1 MRELEC
7 RRGDRVLFAPISFD
21 VAAGAI
27 VWIRGANG
35 QGKTTLLR
43 RCAGLSAPE
52 RRASSSWAGA
62 PEIAPRPLY
71 LAHANA
77 LKDDLTVGES
87 LRFLLHLAGHARR
100 QPRRRRRARALRH
113 GQPRATPSCARLSQ
127 GQRRRVALA
136 RLAAQRELLPWL
148 LDEPFDALDAAG
160 VELLAAVIAAAR
172 ARAAA
177 ASLLTSH
184 LPLPID
190 EPAPAVVQLREP
202 ALHEARCRQRT
213 PQPVVRRLA

>member
-1 MRELEC
+1 MAGDPVPNPNPPVDAVLTVRELEC
-7 RRGDRVLFAPISFD
+7 RRGDRVLFAPISFT
-21 VAAGAI
+21 VGTGSI

-43 RCAGLSAPE
+43 TLAGLSAP
-52 RRASSSWAGA
+52 AAGDLVWTGA

-77 LKDDLTVGES
+77 LKEDLTVSES
-87 LRFLLHLAGHARR
+87 LRFLLHLAGQRVDGLDLD
-100 QPRRRRRARALRH
+100 RALERF
-113 GQPRATPSCARLSQ
+113 GMASRKDAFVRTLSQ

-160 VELLAAVIAAAR
+160 VELLAGVIAQHAR
-172 ARAAA
+172 RGGVVV
-177 ASLLTSH
+177 LTSH

-190 EPAPAVVQLREP
+190 EPAPAIVELHAP
-202 ALHEARCRQRT
+202 AFA
-213 PQPVVRRLA
+213 

>member
-1 MRELEC
+1 MAGDQATDAKTPADAVLTVRELEC
-7 RRGDRVLFAPISFD
+7 RRGDRVLFAPVSFA
-21 VAAGAI
+21 VAAGSI

-43 RCAGLSAPE
+43 TLAGLSAP
-52 RRASSSWAGA
+52 AAGALAWAGA
-62 PEIAPRPLY
+62 PELAPRPLY

-77 LKDDLTVGES
+77 LKEDLTVAES
-87 LRFLLHLAGHARR
+87 LRFLLHLAGQRVDGR
-100 QPRRRRRARALRH
+100 DIDTALERL
-113 GQPRATPSCARLSQ
+113 GMASRKDAFVRTLSQ

-160 VELLAAVIAAAR
+160 VELLAGIIAQHARRGGAVV
-172 ARAAA
+172 
-177 ASLLTSH
+177 LTSH

-190 EPAPAVVQLREP
+190 EPAPAIVALHEP
-202 ALHEARCRQRT
+202 ALA
-213 PQPVVRRLA
+213 